1 MKIPEPLIAG
11 NLRCAWFARGDRLGH
26 RIELVTTG
34 RGGEQIVPLLE
45 SIDQTTGGEGDDAWP
60 PSPPLTDW
68 QLEEHPAERVLMA
81 VGRAGHSHWSVVVS
95 VNSTAAGSAV
105 ANAMRTGERQFT
117 PGGGPPHSLRMPGLE
132 SPAPRSFA
140 VPRIAFD
147 VACRMREAPEQL
159 GNQYRCLATCGGI
172 DDARLEL
179 SPGVTLTVDPA
190 TTSLSFDAA
199 AGTLK
204 IAPHACASGTMPQTV
219 RWWYQIL
226 IQAKDDG

>member
-1 MKIPEPLIAG
+1 VKIPEPLIAG
-11 NLRCAWFARGDRLGH
+11 PLRCVWFARGDRLGH
-26 RIELVTTG
+26 RIELVTTANEVE
-34 RGGEQIVPLLE
+34 RCTPLLE
-45 SIDQTTGGEGDDAWP
+45 SIDESAGVVGDDAWP

-95 VNSTAAGSAV
+95 VNNTAAGSTV
-105 ANAMRTGERQFT
+105 ANAPSTGERQFT
-117 PGGGPPHSLRMPGLE
+117 PGGGPPHSLLMPGLG

-140 VPRIAFD
+140 APRIAFD

-159 GNQYRCLATCGGI
+159 GNQYRCLTACRVI

-190 TTSLSFDAA
+190 TTSLSLDAA
-199 AGTLK
+199 AGALK
-204 IAPHACASGTMPQTV
+204 IAPYSSASGTMPQTV

-226 IQAKDDG
+226 IQAEEL